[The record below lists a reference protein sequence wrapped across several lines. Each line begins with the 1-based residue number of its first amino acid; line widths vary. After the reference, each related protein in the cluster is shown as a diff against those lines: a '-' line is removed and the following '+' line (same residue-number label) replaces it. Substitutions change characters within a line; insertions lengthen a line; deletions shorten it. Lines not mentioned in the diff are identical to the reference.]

1 MCKRSTQ
8 GCLFRNII
16 AKKKRQL
23 ETLKEFIDRG
33 LIIHF
38 LRKT

>member
-1 MCKRSTQ
+1 MCKRATQ

-16 AKKKRQL
+16 AKKIQL

-33 LIIHF
+33 LIINF